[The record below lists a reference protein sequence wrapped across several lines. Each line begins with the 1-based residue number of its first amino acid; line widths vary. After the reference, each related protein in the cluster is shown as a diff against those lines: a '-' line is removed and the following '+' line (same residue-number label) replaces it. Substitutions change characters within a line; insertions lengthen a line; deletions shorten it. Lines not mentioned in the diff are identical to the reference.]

1 MESTFIE
8 EYKLCFMVEHVN
20 MLNYSLTQNELP
32 LIKKLAIYTDCEDT
46 ILNNLKVKIYS
57 NTKFIQD
64 YEQLIPT
71 LDIKNSYY
79 KNNFNINYNYN
90 FLEEISERVNV
101 YVYIDLLDENGN
113 KILSKNLK
121 VNILPPEHWLGTNNY
136 PQLTASY
143 ILPND
148 AEVKRI
154 VAEASAKLEEWT
166 GDPSFYGYQS
176 ENLEDIRLQVAA
188 IYATLQKENI
198 AYKNPP
204 ASFESFGQKI
214 RYPQEIFKFK
224 NGTCLDLAFLFA
236 SCLESIGINP
246 LVIFIK
252 GHAFIGF
259 WLKNQNLVNSYSND
273 YTDISKR
280 VSTGMKEI
288 EIIETTAAVNGKDFS
303 FEQAIQIAHQN
314 LDNSYNFECI
324 IDITSCRNIGI
335 HPVGTAHH
343 SNDNF
348 RMKFKEREYITG
360 APTTH
365 IEQVELIDYKASSLE
380 KTDIWSRNLLDLT
393 LRNSLINFKMNK
405 SALQLLVYDIA
416 SLEDELATSNKFT
429 IIAKPENLTTS
440 NSNEIFFKANTIKL
454 HYKRLVD
461 ADFKENRIR
470 SFLTE
475 YMLKKQLKDLYRK
488 AKTALE
494 ENGSNSLFLAIGF
507 LSWNDQKNMDTNYI
521 APILLLP
528 LSIERKTAS
537 SNIQLELSE
546 DEPQLNVTLVEY
558 LKQKFN
564 IDLRHLINLPKD
576 DKGVDIKKV
585 IVSVRH
591 AIMDKKGWDVEEIA
605 VISNFSFK
613 KFVMWN
619 DLQLRKNEIISNS
632 NVEALITGNYKLNR
646 SIENIEAK
654 RIEKEVK
661 PYDLKIGSLVDS
673 SQLEAI
679 KASEISSFVLHGPP
693 GTGKSQTITNM
704 IIHNIN
710 RGKKVLFVAE
720 KKAAL
725 DVVKDRLSSLGLEDY
740 LLELHSNKTKKG
752 EFLDKIEKSLSL
764 NRDTTLLNIREK
776 SESLFE
782 LKKYLSKY
790 VECLH
795 EKRNSGYSLYD
806 LIQKNEKYG
815 EVKTLIMHEESILKQ
830 LSSDDLDSIRVES
843 IAIDNSVNKLIY
855 EIKDHPLTPFKI
867 NQYSISKRDNFNF
880 ITQNL
885 VESVRDVI
893 SHLST
898 LLNDECNNLNIGT
911 MLEYIKLLNIV
922 DAYEGSLLIN
932 STVLDTK
939 KVSLKLAFDFAY
951 STLNKYRM
959 LKDEISHKY
968 KMSVLDININKLL
981 IDYSEL
987 SHSKSLF
994 KGKKVK
1000 SLITV
1005 LSDELLELRE
1015 MSDEEFQKDLKLLE
1029 DFRKVRETLQN
1040 RNDNFIDSFG
1050 NAWKGRVTD
1059 LEELKLLV
1067 YFIEN
1072 NNLKDFDNVNKKII
1086 LKLVDLKINVSESYE
1101 DFKQS
1106 YKKLEKCIND
1116 LIIDYNLDENY
1127 LSKISSEDIETI
1139 TNNWLSAIVDLK
1151 NWSIINEH
1159 FKKLEDI
1166 LKIEVKNKS
1175 LENIKSFNLQQQ
1187 IFKSIIEQL
1196 IKYYFRS
1203 DEVLDSF
1210 NGYDFDEKIKLL
1222 KEKVNEFN
1230 NLSIVD
1236 TKKYI
1241 GSNLM
1246 NKRNDDNF
1254 SDDFLALQKA
1264 ILSKGRGL
1272 SIRTIF
1278 NKTSNIIQ
1286 DIFPVMLMSPLS
1298 TAQYVDPNF
1307 PKFDLIIF
1315 DEASQIPTDISVGS
1329 ISRAKNCVV
1338 VGDPKQMP
1346 PTSFFSSNIMN
1357 EDNIELEDLE
1367 SLLDDCLAA
1376 NFPEKHL
1383 KWHYRSEHESL
1394 IHFSNRTY
1402 YNSNL
1407 LTYPSPTNVKSK
1419 VKFKNIKG
1427 IYKRGSERV
1436 NEEEA
1441 SYIVNLLI
1449 KHLKSES
1456 KDSIGVVTFNIQQQN
1471 LIENLLEEELIK
1483 KKKLDEK
1490 NLNANERIFIKNLEN
1505 VQGDERDI
1513 ILFSTTFGPDEEGYM
1528 TMNFG
1533 PLNSS
1538 GGWRRLNVAI
1548 TRARREM
1555 IVISSFNPEEIDL
1568 NRTKA
1573 EGVKGLKGFL
1583 EYAQNYKML
1592 PPVNKNLFGHSNNI
1606 IIAIQDKL
1614 KKHGYDSQI
1623 NIGNSEF
1630 KIDLGILNPKD
1641 ENQFILGIL
1650 LDGDNYYA
1658 SKTSID
1664 RNVIQPFILNRLG
1677 WEIETIWSID
1687 WYEDKNQVINR
1698 VLNKLKEIE
1707 EKI

>member
-1 MESTFIE
+1 MFMEGKAMESTFIE

-46 ILNNLKVKIYS
+46 IFNNLKVKIYS

-90 FLEEISERVNV
+90 FFEEISERVNV

-121 VNILPPEHWLGTNNY
+121 VNILPPEHWLGTDHY

-204 ASFESFGQKI
+204 ASFESF
-214 RYPQEIFKFK
+214 
-224 NGTCLDLAFLFA
+224 
-236 SCLESIGINP
+236 
-246 LVIFIK
+246 
-252 GHAFIGF
+252 
-259 WLKNQNLVNSYSND
+259 
-273 YTDISKR
+273 
-280 VSTGMKEI
+280 
-288 EIIETTAAVNGKDFS
+288 
-303 FEQAIQIAHQN
+303 EQAIQIAHQN

-348 RMKFKEREYITG
+348 RMKFKEREYITD

-576 DKGVDIKKV
+576 DKGIDIKKV

-619 DLQLRKNEIISNS
+619 DLQLRRNEIISNS

-646 SIENIEAK
+646 SIENIEAQ
-654 RIEKEVK
+654 RIEREVK

-704 IIHNIN
+704 IIHNLN

-790 VECLH
+790 VESLH

-815 EVKTLIMHEESILKQ
+815 EVKSLIMHEESILKQ

-843 IAIDNSVNKLIY
+843 IAI
-855 EIKDHPLTPFKI
+855 
-867 NQYSISKRDNFNF
+867 
-880 ITQNL
+880 
-885 VESVRDVI
+885 
-893 SHLST
+893 
-898 LLNDECNNLNIGT
+898 
-911 MLEYIKLLNIV
+911 
-922 DAYEGSLLIN
+922 
-932 STVLDTK
+932 
-939 KVSLKLAFDFAY
+939 
-951 STLNKYRM
+951 
-959 LKDEISHKY
+959 
-968 KMSVLDININKLL
+968 
-981 IDYSEL
+981 
-987 SHSKSLF
+987 
-994 KGKKVK
+994 
-1000 SLITV
+1000 
-1005 LSDELLELRE
+1005 
-1015 MSDEEFQKDLKLLE
+1015 
-1029 DFRKVRETLQN
+1029 
-1040 RNDNFIDSFG
+1040 
-1050 NAWKGRVTD
+1050 
-1059 LEELKLLV
+1059 
-1067 YFIEN
+1067 
-1072 NNLKDFDNVNKKII
+1072 
-1086 LKLVDLKINVSESYE
+1086 
-1101 DFKQS
+1101 
-1106 YKKLEKCIND
+1106 
-1116 LIIDYNLDENY
+1116 
-1127 LSKISSEDIETI
+1127 
-1139 TNNWLSAIVDLK
+1139 
-1151 NWSIINEH
+1151 
-1159 FKKLEDI
+1159 
-1166 LKIEVKNKS
+1166 
-1175 LENIKSFNLQQQ
+1175 
-1187 IFKSIIEQL
+1187 
-1196 IKYYFRS
+1196 
-1203 DEVLDSF
+1203 EVLC
-1210 NGYDFDEKIKLL
+1210 
-1222 KEKVNEFN
+1222 
-1230 NLSIVD
+1230 
-1236 TKKYI
+1236 
-1241 GSNLM
+1241 
-1246 NKRNDDNF
+1246 
-1254 SDDFLALQKA
+1254 Q
-1264 ILSKGRGL
+1264 
-1272 SIRTIF
+1272 
-1278 NKTSNIIQ
+1278 
-1286 DIFPVMLMSPLS
+1286 
-1298 TAQYVDPNF
+1298 
-1307 PKFDLIIF
+1307 
-1315 DEASQIPTDISVGS
+1315 
-1329 ISRAKNCVV
+1329 
-1338 VGDPKQMP
+1338 
-1346 PTSFFSSNIMN
+1346 
-1357 EDNIELEDLE
+1357 
-1367 SLLDDCLAA
+1367 
-1376 NFPEKHL
+1376 
-1383 KWHYRSEHESL
+1383 
-1394 IHFSNRTY
+1394 
-1402 YNSNL
+1402 
-1407 LTYPSPTNVKSK
+1407 
-1419 VKFKNIKG
+1419 
-1427 IYKRGSERV
+1427 
-1436 NEEEA
+1436 
-1441 SYIVNLLI
+1441 
-1449 KHLKSES
+1449 
-1456 KDSIGVVTFNIQQQN
+1456 
-1471 LIENLLEEELIK
+1471 
-1483 KKKLDEK
+1483 
-1490 NLNANERIFIKNLEN
+1490 
-1505 VQGDERDI
+1505 
-1513 ILFSTTFGPDEEGYM
+1513 
-1528 TMNFG
+1528 
-1533 PLNSS
+1533 
-1538 GGWRRLNVAI
+1538 RRL
-1548 TRARREM
+1548 ARR
-1555 IVISSFNPEEIDL
+1555 
-1568 NRTKA
+1568 
-1573 EGVKGLKGFL
+1573 
-1583 EYAQNYKML
+1583 
-1592 PPVNKNLFGHSNNI
+1592 
-1606 IIAIQDKL
+1606 
-1614 KKHGYDSQI
+1614 
-1623 NIGNSEF
+1623 
-1630 KIDLGILNPKD
+1630 
-1641 ENQFILGIL
+1641 
-1650 LDGDNYYA
+1650 
-1658 SKTSID
+1658 
-1664 RNVIQPFILNRLG
+1664 
-1677 WEIETIWSID
+1677 
-1687 WYEDKNQVINR
+1687 
-1698 VLNKLKEIE
+1698 
-1707 EKI
+1707 

>member
-46 ILNNLKVKIYS
+46 IFNNLKVKIYS

-90 FLEEISERVNV
+90 FFEEISERVNV

-121 VNILPPEHWLGTNNY
+121 VNILPPEHWLGTDHY

-204 ASFESFGQKI
+204 ASFESF
-214 RYPQEIFKFK
+214 
-224 NGTCLDLAFLFA
+224 
-236 SCLESIGINP
+236 
-246 LVIFIK
+246 
-252 GHAFIGF
+252 
-259 WLKNQNLVNSYSND
+259 
-273 YTDISKR
+273 
-280 VSTGMKEI
+280 
-288 EIIETTAAVNGKDFS
+288 
-303 FEQAIQIAHQN
+303 EQAIQIAHQN

-348 RMKFKEREYITG
+348 RMKFKEREYITD

-576 DKGVDIKKV
+576 DKGIDIKKV

-619 DLQLRKNEIISNS
+619 DLQLRRNEIISNS

-646 SIENIEAK
+646 SIENIEAQ
-654 RIEKEVK
+654 RIEREVK

-704 IIHNIN
+704 IIHNLN

-790 VECLH
+790 VESLH

-815 EVKTLIMHEESILKQ
+815 EVKSLIMHEESILKQ

-843 IAIDNSVNKLIY
+843 IAI
-855 EIKDHPLTPFKI
+855 
-867 NQYSISKRDNFNF
+867 
-880 ITQNL
+880 
-885 VESVRDVI
+885 
-893 SHLST
+893 
-898 LLNDECNNLNIGT
+898 
-911 MLEYIKLLNIV
+911 
-922 DAYEGSLLIN
+922 
-932 STVLDTK
+932 
-939 KVSLKLAFDFAY
+939 
-951 STLNKYRM
+951 
-959 LKDEISHKY
+959 
-968 KMSVLDININKLL
+968 
-981 IDYSEL
+981 
-987 SHSKSLF
+987 
-994 KGKKVK
+994 
-1000 SLITV
+1000 
-1005 LSDELLELRE
+1005 
-1015 MSDEEFQKDLKLLE
+1015 
-1029 DFRKVRETLQN
+1029 
-1040 RNDNFIDSFG
+1040 
-1050 NAWKGRVTD
+1050 
-1059 LEELKLLV
+1059 
-1067 YFIEN
+1067 
-1072 NNLKDFDNVNKKII
+1072 
-1086 LKLVDLKINVSESYE
+1086 
-1101 DFKQS
+1101 
-1106 YKKLEKCIND
+1106 
-1116 LIIDYNLDENY
+1116 
-1127 LSKISSEDIETI
+1127 
-1139 TNNWLSAIVDLK
+1139 
-1151 NWSIINEH
+1151 
-1159 FKKLEDI
+1159 
-1166 LKIEVKNKS
+1166 
-1175 LENIKSFNLQQQ
+1175 
-1187 IFKSIIEQL
+1187 
-1196 IKYYFRS
+1196 
-1203 DEVLDSF
+1203 EVLC
-1210 NGYDFDEKIKLL
+1210 
-1222 KEKVNEFN
+1222 
-1230 NLSIVD
+1230 
-1236 TKKYI
+1236 
-1241 GSNLM
+1241 
-1246 NKRNDDNF
+1246 
-1254 SDDFLALQKA
+1254 Q
-1264 ILSKGRGL
+1264 
-1272 SIRTIF
+1272 
-1278 NKTSNIIQ
+1278 
-1286 DIFPVMLMSPLS
+1286 
-1298 TAQYVDPNF
+1298 
-1307 PKFDLIIF
+1307 
-1315 DEASQIPTDISVGS
+1315 
-1329 ISRAKNCVV
+1329 
-1338 VGDPKQMP
+1338 
-1346 PTSFFSSNIMN
+1346 
-1357 EDNIELEDLE
+1357 
-1367 SLLDDCLAA
+1367 
-1376 NFPEKHL
+1376 
-1383 KWHYRSEHESL
+1383 
-1394 IHFSNRTY
+1394 
-1402 YNSNL
+1402 
-1407 LTYPSPTNVKSK
+1407 
-1419 VKFKNIKG
+1419 
-1427 IYKRGSERV
+1427 
-1436 NEEEA
+1436 
-1441 SYIVNLLI
+1441 
-1449 KHLKSES
+1449 
-1456 KDSIGVVTFNIQQQN
+1456 
-1471 LIENLLEEELIK
+1471 
-1483 KKKLDEK
+1483 
-1490 NLNANERIFIKNLEN
+1490 
-1505 VQGDERDI
+1505 
-1513 ILFSTTFGPDEEGYM
+1513 
-1528 TMNFG
+1528 
-1533 PLNSS
+1533 
-1538 GGWRRLNVAI
+1538 RRL
-1548 TRARREM
+1548 ARR
-1555 IVISSFNPEEIDL
+1555 
-1568 NRTKA
+1568 
-1573 EGVKGLKGFL
+1573 
-1583 EYAQNYKML
+1583 
-1592 PPVNKNLFGHSNNI
+1592 
-1606 IIAIQDKL
+1606 
-1614 KKHGYDSQI
+1614 
-1623 NIGNSEF
+1623 
-1630 KIDLGILNPKD
+1630 
-1641 ENQFILGIL
+1641 
-1650 LDGDNYYA
+1650 
-1658 SKTSID
+1658 
-1664 RNVIQPFILNRLG
+1664 
-1677 WEIETIWSID
+1677 
-1687 WYEDKNQVINR
+1687 
-1698 VLNKLKEIE
+1698 
-1707 EKI
+1707 

>member
-1 MESTFIE
+1 MEGKAMESTFIE

-46 ILNNLKVKIYS
+46 IFNNLKVKIYS

-90 FLEEISERVNV
+90 FFEEISERVNV

-121 VNILPPEHWLGTNNY
+121 VNILPPEHWLGTDHY

-204 ASFESFGQKI
+204 ASFESF
-214 RYPQEIFKFK
+214 
-224 NGTCLDLAFLFA
+224 
-236 SCLESIGINP
+236 
-246 LVIFIK
+246 
-252 GHAFIGF
+252 
-259 WLKNQNLVNSYSND
+259 
-273 YTDISKR
+273 
-280 VSTGMKEI
+280 
-288 EIIETTAAVNGKDFS
+288 
-303 FEQAIQIAHQN
+303 EQAIQIAHQN

-348 RMKFKEREYITG
+348 RMKFKEREYITD

-576 DKGVDIKKV
+576 DKGIDIKKV

-619 DLQLRKNEIISNS
+619 DLQLRRNEIISNS

-646 SIENIEAK
+646 SIENIEAQ
-654 RIEKEVK
+654 RIEREVK

-704 IIHNIN
+704 IIHNLN

-790 VECLH
+790 VESLH

-815 EVKTLIMHEESILKQ
+815 EVKSLIMHEESILKQ

-843 IAIDNSVNKLIY
+843 IAI
-855 EIKDHPLTPFKI
+855 
-867 NQYSISKRDNFNF
+867 
-880 ITQNL
+880 
-885 VESVRDVI
+885 
-893 SHLST
+893 
-898 LLNDECNNLNIGT
+898 
-911 MLEYIKLLNIV
+911 
-922 DAYEGSLLIN
+922 
-932 STVLDTK
+932 
-939 KVSLKLAFDFAY
+939 
-951 STLNKYRM
+951 
-959 LKDEISHKY
+959 
-968 KMSVLDININKLL
+968 
-981 IDYSEL
+981 
-987 SHSKSLF
+987 
-994 KGKKVK
+994 
-1000 SLITV
+1000 
-1005 LSDELLELRE
+1005 
-1015 MSDEEFQKDLKLLE
+1015 
-1029 DFRKVRETLQN
+1029 
-1040 RNDNFIDSFG
+1040 
-1050 NAWKGRVTD
+1050 
-1059 LEELKLLV
+1059 
-1067 YFIEN
+1067 
-1072 NNLKDFDNVNKKII
+1072 
-1086 LKLVDLKINVSESYE
+1086 
-1101 DFKQS
+1101 
-1106 YKKLEKCIND
+1106 
-1116 LIIDYNLDENY
+1116 
-1127 LSKISSEDIETI
+1127 
-1139 TNNWLSAIVDLK
+1139 
-1151 NWSIINEH
+1151 
-1159 FKKLEDI
+1159 
-1166 LKIEVKNKS
+1166 
-1175 LENIKSFNLQQQ
+1175 
-1187 IFKSIIEQL
+1187 
-1196 IKYYFRS
+1196 
-1203 DEVLDSF
+1203 EVLC
-1210 NGYDFDEKIKLL
+1210 
-1222 KEKVNEFN
+1222 
-1230 NLSIVD
+1230 
-1236 TKKYI
+1236 
-1241 GSNLM
+1241 
-1246 NKRNDDNF
+1246 
-1254 SDDFLALQKA
+1254 Q
-1264 ILSKGRGL
+1264 
-1272 SIRTIF
+1272 
-1278 NKTSNIIQ
+1278 
-1286 DIFPVMLMSPLS
+1286 
-1298 TAQYVDPNF
+1298 
-1307 PKFDLIIF
+1307 
-1315 DEASQIPTDISVGS
+1315 
-1329 ISRAKNCVV
+1329 
-1338 VGDPKQMP
+1338 
-1346 PTSFFSSNIMN
+1346 
-1357 EDNIELEDLE
+1357 
-1367 SLLDDCLAA
+1367 
-1376 NFPEKHL
+1376 
-1383 KWHYRSEHESL
+1383 
-1394 IHFSNRTY
+1394 
-1402 YNSNL
+1402 
-1407 LTYPSPTNVKSK
+1407 
-1419 VKFKNIKG
+1419 
-1427 IYKRGSERV
+1427 
-1436 NEEEA
+1436 
-1441 SYIVNLLI
+1441 
-1449 KHLKSES
+1449 
-1456 KDSIGVVTFNIQQQN
+1456 
-1471 LIENLLEEELIK
+1471 
-1483 KKKLDEK
+1483 
-1490 NLNANERIFIKNLEN
+1490 
-1505 VQGDERDI
+1505 
-1513 ILFSTTFGPDEEGYM
+1513 
-1528 TMNFG
+1528 
-1533 PLNSS
+1533 
-1538 GGWRRLNVAI
+1538 RRL
-1548 TRARREM
+1548 ARR
-1555 IVISSFNPEEIDL
+1555 
-1568 NRTKA
+1568 
-1573 EGVKGLKGFL
+1573 
-1583 EYAQNYKML
+1583 
-1592 PPVNKNLFGHSNNI
+1592 
-1606 IIAIQDKL
+1606 
-1614 KKHGYDSQI
+1614 
-1623 NIGNSEF
+1623 
-1630 KIDLGILNPKD
+1630 
-1641 ENQFILGIL
+1641 
-1650 LDGDNYYA
+1650 
-1658 SKTSID
+1658 
-1664 RNVIQPFILNRLG
+1664 
-1677 WEIETIWSID
+1677 
-1687 WYEDKNQVINR
+1687 
-1698 VLNKLKEIE
+1698 
-1707 EKI
+1707 

>member
-1 MESTFIE
+1 METTFIE
-8 EYKLCFMVEHVN
+8 EYDLFLEVEHVN

-32 LIKKLAIYTDCEDT
+32 LIKKIT
-46 ILNNLKVKIYS
+46 IHTNSEENIISNIKVKIYS
-57 NTKFIQD
+57 NTKFIQNF
-64 YEQLIPT
+64 EQVIPT
-71 LDIKNSYY
+71 IDIKNAYS
-79 KNNFNINYNYN
+79 NENININYNYN
-90 FLEEISERVNV
+90 FLEVISERVNA
-101 YVYIDLLDENGN
+101 YLYIDLIDENEST
-113 KILSKNLK
+113 IFSKSLK
-121 VNILPPEHWLGTNNY
+121 VNILPSEHWLGTNIY

-176 ENLEDIRLQVAA
+176 ENMENIRLQVAA

-214 RYPQEIFKFK
+214 RYPQEMIKFK

-236 SCLESIGINP
+236 SCIESIGINP
-246 LVIFIK
+246 LIIFIK

-280 VSTGMKEI
+280 ISKGMKEI
-288 EIIETTAAVNGKDFS
+288 EIIETTAYVNGKDYS
-303 FEQAIQIAHQN
+303 FEQAIQIACHN

-324 IDITSCRNIGI
+324 IDITSCRHIGI
-335 HPVGTAHH
+335 HPVATNN
-343 SNDNF
+343 SYNNF
-348 RMKFKEREYITG
+348 KMKFKEREYITD
-360 APTTH
+360 APTSD
-365 IEQVELIDYKASSLE
+365 IEQVEIIDYKASSLE

-405 SALQLLVYDIA
+405 SAVQLLVYDIA
-416 SLEDELATSNKFT
+416 SLEDELASSSKFT
-429 IIAKPENLTTS
+429 IIAKPENLNTS
-440 NSNEIFFKANTIKL
+440 KSNEIFYKANSIKL
-454 HYKRLVD
+454 HYKNLVD

-470 SFLTE
+470 SFLTD
-475 YMLKKQLKDLYRK
+475 YMLKKHLKDLYRR

-507 LSWNDQKNMDTNYI
+507 LSWNDQKSMDTNYI

-537 SNIQLELSE
+537 SNIQIELSE

-558 LKQKFN
+558 LNQKFN

-576 DKGVDIKKV
+576 DKGVDIKKI
-585 IVSVRH
+585 IVSIRH

-619 DLQLRKNEIISNS
+619 DLQLRKNEIISNP
-632 NVEALITGNYKLNR
+632 NVEALISGNYKLNR
-646 SIENIEAK
+646 NIENIEAK
-654 RIEKEVK
+654 SIENTVK
-661 PYDLKIGSLVDS
+661 PYDLKLGSLVDS

-679 KASEISSFVLHGPP
+679 KASEESSFVLHGPP

-704 IIHNIN
+704 IIHNLN

-725 DVVKDRLSSLGLEDY
+725 DVVKDRISSLGLEDFV
-740 LLELHSNKTKKG
+740 LELHSNKTNKKR
-752 EFLDKIEKSLSL
+752 FLDKIEKTISQ
-764 NRDTTLLNIREK
+764 NRESTLLNIREK
-776 SESLFE
+776 SESLYE
-782 LKKYLSKY
+782 LKKHLSKY

-795 EKRNSGYSLYD
+795 EKRNSGLSLYD
-806 LIQKNEKYG
+806 LIQKNEKYL
-815 EVKTLIMHEESILKQ
+815 EVKTSIINKEKIVKQ
-830 LSSDDLDSIRVES
+830 LSHDDLDSIRVKS
-843 IAIDNSVNKLIY
+843 IAIDNSTNKLSY
-855 EIKDHPLTPFKI
+855 EMANHPLSPFKI
-867 NQYSISKRDNFNF
+867 SQYSISKRNNFNNIIQIF
-880 ITQNL
+880 IDSYKD
-885 VESVRDVI
+885 SVNQFAI
-893 SHLST
+893 LF
-898 LLNDECNNLNIGT
+898 NNNNNELNIGAI
-911 MLEYIKLLNIV
+911 LKYSKILNLV
-922 DAYEGSLLIN
+922 DEYEGSMVIN
-932 STVLDTK
+932 NMVLDTK
-939 KVSLKLAFDFAY
+939 KVSLKLAYDFAY
-951 STLNKYRM
+951 STLTKYRM
-959 LKDEISHKY
+959 LKEEINNKY
-968 KMSVLDININKLL
+968 KKSVLDINIIELL
-981 IDYSEL
+981 NDYNHL
-987 SHSKSLF
+987 YNSKILF
-994 KGKKVK
+994 KNKKVK

-1005 LSDELLELRE
+1005 LSNELITARELSE
-1015 MSDEEFQKDLKLLE
+1015 KEFHEDLKLIDE
-1029 DFRKVRETLQN
+1029 FHKVRQTLQN

-1050 NAWKGRVTD
+1050 DAWKGRITN
-1059 LEELKLLV
+1059 LEELKYLIN
-1067 YFIEN
+1067 FIEDN
-1072 NNLKDFDNVNKKII
+1072 NIKDFDKQDKKILI
-1086 LKLVDLKINVSESYE
+1086 KLVNLKVKENDSYVE
-1101 DFKQS
+1101 FKS
-1106 YKKLEKCIND
+1106 SVERLKDCTND
-1116 LIIDYNLDENY
+1116 LILNYNIDKNY
-1127 LSKISSEDIETI
+1127 LFEICSKNIRTI
-1139 TNNWLSAIVDLK
+1139 TNNWLSAIIDLK
-1151 NWSIINEH
+1151 NWSIINEQ
-1159 FKKLEDI
+1159 FEDLEDI
-1166 LKIEVKNKS
+1166 LKIEIKNKF
-1175 LENIKSFNLQQQ
+1175 LENNNCFNLEQQLY
-1187 IFKSIIEQL
+1187 KSIIDQL
-1196 IKYYFRS
+1196 IKHYFKS
-1203 DEVLDSF
+1203 DEILDSF

-1230 NLSIVD
+1230 ELSIID
-1236 TKKYI
+1236 TKNYI
-1241 GSNLM
+1241 GLNLL
-1246 NKRNDDNF
+1246 NKRNNENNLDE
-1254 SDDFLALQKA
+1254 FLALQKA
-1264 ILSKGRGL
+1264 IRSKGRGQ

-1286 DIFPVMLMSPLS
+1286 DIFPIMLMSPLS
-1298 TAQYVDPNF
+1298 TAQYIDPNF

-1315 DEASQIPTDISVGS
+1315 DEASQIPTDISVGA

-1357 EDNIELEDLE
+1357 EDNLELEDLE

-1407 LTYPSPTNVKSK
+1407 LTYPSPTNVKSL

-1427 IYKRGSERV
+1427 TYKRGSERV

-1441 SYIVNLLI
+1441 NYIVNLLI
-1449 KHLKSES
+1449 KHMKSKS
-1456 KDSIGVVTFNIQQQN
+1456 SDSIGVVTFNIQQQN
-1471 LIENLLEEELIK
+1471 LIENLLEDELIK
-1483 KKKLDEK
+1483 NKELDEK
-1490 NLNANERIFIKNLEN
+1490 YLNASEKIFIKNLEN

-1513 ILFSTTFGPDEEGYM
+1513 ILFSTTFGPDEDGYM

-1533 PLNSS
+1533 PLNIN

-1548 TRARREM
+1548 TRARKEM
-1555 IVISSFNPEEIDL
+1555 IVVSSFNPEDIDL

-1592 PPVNKNLFGHSNNI
+1592 PPINKNLFGNTNNI
-1606 IIAIQDKL
+1606 IFAIQKEL
-1614 KKHGYDSQI
+1614 EKYGYNSLI

-1630 KIDLGILNPKD
+1630 KIDLGVLNPKD

-1658 SKTSID
+1658 SKTAID
-1664 RNVIQPFILNRLG
+1664 RNVVQPYILNKLG
-1677 WEIETIWSID
+1677 WHIDNIWSID
-1687 WYEDKNQVINR
+1687 WYEDKNQVINN

-1707 EKI
+1707 EEI